1 MTGEQKASVLK
12 TENITIE
19 ERKRAFHITAHA
31 KRAVDVFT
39 QIPGAREEYLKDN
52 QAFIEKWKL
61 DLSHEDIDFLLAPK
75 DPEEK
80 VRIIREND
88 LDNMPESFFRYRQF
102 LANKIYA
109 RDNLISKS
117 NVPSNERVK
126 KWRERQIGRCEGA
139 LGGVNEAF
147 VHALVTYELAEGCS
161 VGCEF
166 CGLGAGRLKS
176 VFRYTEENAKLF
188 RDVLKATREILGDAA
203 GGGMM
208 YFATEPL
215 DNPDY
220 EKFEQDYLKE
230 FGIIPQITTAVA
242 DRDIERTRYFVH
254 ELYGGH
260 GFIHRFSLRS
270 LEMTEK
276 ILDAFSAEEL
286 LSVELLPQF
295 KEAPSFVPY
304 TVVGKQRENVIV
316 NKDSEAACVQD
327 ENSRQEDHEYGKIS
341 SRLSLEEY
349 DLNDDGIPIVSLDSL
364 KDQISD
370 PGTICCID
378 GFRINF
384 ARKQVTVF
392 TPCHMSDEHPNG
404 ISEAATLD
412 FADGD
417 DFKEKL
423 LQLIDEYMVVD
434 LPDDEPLK
442 LYDYFRLAYDEKL
455 GTVLVSLNGGE
466 TMLLDKLPKPYSIP
480 VVKLLLAGNYT
491 KQEIVRIIIQKEEV
505 APENIFYLL
514 SQLWKK
520 GFIVDSKFFSK

>member
-1 MTGEQKASVLK
+1 MTEEQKALVLK
-12 TENITIE
+12 TECSRE
-19 ERKRAFHITAHA
+19 ELERAFHITAHA
-31 KRAVDVFT
+31 KRAVDVFA

-52 QAFIEKWKL
+52 QAFIEKWRIDL
-61 DLSHEDIDFLLAPK
+61 DPEDIDFLLAPK
-75 DPEEK
+75 NPEEK
-80 VRIIREND
+80 MRIVREND

-109 RDNLISKS
+109 RDNIINKS
-117 NVPSNERVK
+117 NVPTNERVK

-147 VHALVTYELAEGCS
+147 VHSLVTYELADGCS
-161 VGCEF
+161 VGCDF

-188 RDVLKATREILGDAA
+188 RDVLKATREVIGDAA

-220 EKFEQDYLKE
+220 EKFEQDYLNE
-230 FGIIPQITTAVA
+230 FGMIPQITTAVA

-270 LEMTEK
+270 LEMAKKVLES
-276 ILDAFSAEEL
+276 FSAEEL

-295 KEAPSFVPY
+295 KESPSFVPY
-304 TVVGKQRENVIV
+304 TVVGKQRENV
-316 NKDSEAACVQD
+316 N
-327 ENSRQEDHEYGKIS
+327 ENNQPGRNGIGKIS

-404 ISEAATLD
+404 ISEACTLA
-412 FADGD
+412 FADGEE
-417 DFKEKL
+417 FKEKL

-480 VVKLLLAGNYT
+480 IVKLLLAGNYT
-491 KQEIVRIIIQKEEV
+491 KQEIVRIIMQREEV
-505 APENIFYLL
+505 APEKIFYLL